1 VPGKLVNFFVN
12 FFPVIQ
18 NDVACFQGR
27 SKPLGAHLR
36 EVREE
41 EGGRRKQEA
50 GSRRQEAGS
59 RKQEG
64 GRRKEE
70 KEVSLQNYQDPRP
83 KILSEDLSRKNFRY
97 RGAQKLRN
105 PLPRFVTEPTKKVK
119 IYK

>member
-1 VPGKLVNFFVN
+1 
-12 FFPVIQ
+12 VIQ

-41 EGGRRKQEA
+41 EGGRRKEE
-50 GSRRQEAGS
+50 GGRRKEEAGS
-59 RKQEG
+59 RKQKAGSRKQEGGRRKEEG